1 MRKSL
6 KTIFLTTI
14 LLSGGMTAMTSCGGG
29 DSSTKNSRKVSPKVV
44 DQNAYGLG
52 AEHGRLLLENVGSE
66 DRVQDGLLE
75 VRARI
80 SNIESK
86 FGRQSSV
93 DYERGFTDYIKEN
106 CDSLAQIIF

>member
-1 MRKSL
+1 MIKSL
-6 KTIFLTTI
+6 KAIILTTI
-14 LLSGGMTAMTSCGGG
+14 LFSGGMTIMTSCGS
-29 DSSTKNSRKVSPKVV
+29 DNSSPKNSRKVSSRVV

-52 AEHGRLLLENVGSE
+52 AEHARQLLENVGSE

-75 VRARI
+75 VRARM